1 MVFFISP
8 PFGNYLAFNNCISI
22 KGSYTLEPRDGLFLQ
37 IVKTLRYSFEHGGW
51 INKIGLRNVGLDE
64 GVRRYLENKVNSGGW
79 FSGGEEVVSI
89 AICDKMEIPKI
100 IEKIPEDM
108 SIEINVSCPN
118 HNIFRGNK
126 DETPEFGLERFL
138 NNKRK
143 WCIIKLS
150 PLEPLSVVDHY
161 YDVGFR
167 QFHCSNTFPIH
178 KTLGNGERAYLGG
191 LSGPFLR
198 PYTEALIDY
207 LRNKDD
213 VEIIAGGGVRSV
225 EDAECYKKMGAD
237 HISASS
243 LFFNPFAGGLFWWH
257 YILQQ

>member
-22 KGSYTLEPRDGLFLQ
+22 KGSYTLEPRDGLFWQ
-37 IVKTLRYSFEHGGW
+37 IVKTLRYSFEYGGW

-64 GVRRYLENKVNSGGW
+64 GVRRYLENKVNG
-79 FSGGEEVVSI
+79 GGEEVVSI

-100 IEKIPEDM
+100 IERIPEDM

-126 DETPEFGLERFL
+126 SESSHFGLERFL
-138 NNKRK
+138 NEKRK

-150 PLEPLSVVDHY
+150 PMEPLSVVDHY
-161 YDVGFR
+161 YDIGFR

-178 KTLGNGERAYLGG
+178 KTLGNGERAYIGG
-191 LSGPFLR
+191 LSGSYLK
-198 PYTEALIDY
+198 PYTGALIHY
-207 LRNKDD
+207 LREKKD

-225 EDAECYKKMGAD
+225 GDAERYKKMGAD

-243 LFFNPFAGGLFWWH
+243 LFFNPFMASWFWWS

>member
-1 MVFFISP
+1 MFFVSP
-8 PFGNYLAFNNCISI
+8 PFGNYLAFKNCISI
-22 KGSYTLEPRDGLFLQ
+22 KGSYTLEPRDGLFWQ

-64 GVRRYLENKVNSGGW
+64 GVRRYLENKASGGY
-79 FSGGEEVVSI
+79 EEVVSI

-108 SIEINVSCPN
+108 NIEINVSCPN

-126 DETPEFGLERFL
+126 NERPKFGLERFL

-150 PLEPLSVVDHY
+150 PMEPLSVVDHY
-161 YDVGFR
+161 YDAGFR

-178 KTLGNGERAYLGG
+178 KTSGNGERAYVGG

-198 PYTEALIDY
+198 PYTGALVSY
-207 LRNKDD
+207 LSNKEG
-213 VEIIAGGGVRSV
+213 VEIIAGGGVRTVGDV
-225 EDAECYKKMGAD
+225 EQYKKMGA
-237 HISASS
+237 HHVSASS
-243 LFFNPFAGGLFWWH
+243 LFFNPFVSGWFWWS
-257 YILQQ
+257 YILHQ